1 MSYNHAWSWLIEK
14 YSFCF
19 PHFNRGWN
27 LELPPPLKIV
37 ILKANYSEASGIDS
51 MSLAKRK
58 VQ

>member
-1 MSYNHAWSWLIEK
+1 MS
-14 YSFCF
+14 
-19 PHFNRGWN
+19 FNCVVDHRGIF
-27 LELPPPLKIV
+27 LLFSTLQQGVEFGVV